1 MDDKNKI
8 VRAWLLDFGAD
19 LHAAVGLHEMSQ
31 VIISPMLFDVPT
43 TPHYC
48 SEAVIVQ
55 DRILPVLDMP
65 SLLAGQKIIHSH
77 HDVVGVGVYQAD
89 VNSPIQYAGL
99 RLATTP
105 STINVTNA
113 DACRLPDEQ
122 SYWKPFA
129 ISCIRHNRLSVPII
143 DLATL
148 FLGKFELQG
157 ILKPPPNLIYH

>member
-1 MDDKNKI
+1 MEEKKAT
-8 VRAWLLDFGAD
+8 RAWLLDFGAE
-19 LHAAVGLHEMSQ
+19 LYAAVGLHEMSQ

-48 SEAVIVQ
+48 SEVVIMQ

-77 HDVVGVGVYQAD
+77 HDVVGVGVYQF
-89 VNSPIQYAGL
+89 SPTEPLQYAGL

-105 STINVTNA
+105 STIYVSDE
-113 DACRLPDEQ
+113 DACELPESQ
-122 SYWKPFA
+122 CYWQPFS
-129 ISCIRHNRLSVPII
+129 ISCIKYNDLAVPII
-143 DLATL
+143 DLAAL
-148 FLGKFELQG
+148 FSGKFELQG